1 VNDGGRVV
9 VVDDDPTI
17 RRVVRTVL
25 QSAGYQV
32 DEAVDGTEALK
43 LVNGGEPPRVVVLD
57 VMMPGLD
64 GIEVCRRIDTS
75 VTGVLMLTAVDNG
88 PTRHDCEAAGARAF
102 LTKPFS
108 SIELLDVVEGMVR
121 GG

>member
-1 VNDGGRVV
+1 MNEGGRVV

-25 QSAGYQV
+25 QSAGFQV
-32 DEAVDGTEALK
+32 DEAVGGAEALE
-43 LVNGGEPPRVVVLD
+43 LVNRGSPPRVVVLD

-64 GIEVCRRIDTS
+64 GVEVCRRIDTS
-75 VTGVLMLTAVDNG
+75 VTGVLMLTALDSG
-88 PTRHDCEAAGARAF
+88 PTRQDCEAAGARAF

-108 SIELLDVVEGMVR
+108 SIELLDVVEGMVGR
-121 GG
+121 G

>member
-1 VNDGGRVV
+1 MSDAGRVV
-9 VVDDDPTI
+9 VVDDDSTI

-25 QSAGYQV
+25 ESAGYAV
-32 DEAVDGTEALK
+32 DEAVDGAEALK
-43 LVNGGEPPRVVVLD
+43 LVHGGERPRVVVLD

-64 GIEVCRRIDTS
+64 GVEVCRQIDTS
-75 VTGVLMLTAVDNG
+75 ATAVLMLTAADTNV
-88 PTRHDCEAAGARAF
+88 TREKCEEAGARAF

-108 SIELLDVVEGMVR
+108 SIELLDVVEGMVQ